1 MKYSILL
8 LLVLMFSFSSC
19 GNKEEVADNRSKVK
33 VTVKQADS
41 CFLGFGINF
50 SGRIEP
56 VKQSVVSTRL
66 MGQVSRIFVKEGQP
80 VNQGDLLISIRSND
94 LKARQ
99 NQIAAT
105 IDEVQAG
112 RQNNVDTN
120 NQKIELP
127 KRADDPDRNKPLQNC
142 KNSNAQ
148 DQQQ

>member
-1 MKYSILL
+1 
-8 LLVLMFSFSSC
+8 MFSFSSC

-80 VNQGDLLISIRSND
+80 VNQGDFDLLRIE
-94 LKARQ
+94 A
-99 NQIAAT
+99 AAT
-105 IDEVQAG
+105 RDRARVADPGLVEPRHRFSGTALLSLLGLAG
-112 RQNNVDTN
+112 VWLLWRRLRPAAKST
-120 NQKIELP
+120 P
-127 KRADDPDRNKPLQNC
+127 T
-142 KNSNAQ
+142 
-148 DQQQ
+148 